1 MTHTSNTK
9 AYISIGDS
17 LDVPIQMV
25 DSTNGLG
32 VEITPSVSF
41 SCSVVNLLGEVIA
54 TPTVTPYPDQ
64 VTDTGYMLLSVPTSV
79 TSTWQVG
86 KVKTDIKMT
95 VGGSVRHSQE
105 FSFYVVGAIT
115 P

>member
-17 LDVPIQMV
+17 LDVPIQMM
-25 DSTNGLG
+25 DSTTGLG
-32 VEITPSVSF
+32 VEITPSMSF

>member
-1 MTHTSNTK
+1 MTCTSNTK
-9 AYISIGDS
+9 AYVKIGDS

-25 DSTNGLG
+25 DSTTGLG
-32 VEITPSVSF
+32 VEITPSMSF
-41 SCSVVNLLGEVIA
+41 SCSIINLLGEVIA

-64 VTDTGYMLLSVPTSV
+64 INDKGYMLLSVPTSV

-86 KVKTDIKMT
+86 KVKTDIKMA

>member
-1 MTHTSNTK
+1 MTCTSNTK
-9 AYISIGDS
+9 PYVKIGDS

-32 VEITPSVSF
+32 VEITPSMTF
-41 SCSVVNLLGEVIA
+41 SCSIINLLGEVIA

-64 VTDTGYMLLSVPTSV
+64 VTNTGYMLLSVPTSV

>member
-1 MTHTSNTK
+1 MSCTTNNK
-9 AYISIGDS
+9 PYVKIGDS
-17 LDVPIQMV
+17 FDVPIQMI
-25 DSTNGLG
+25 DSTTGGG
-32 VEITPSVSF
+32 VEITTGMVF
-41 SCSVVNLLGEVIA
+41 TCTIVNLLNEVIA
-54 TPTVTPYPDQ
+54 SPTVTPYPDQ
-64 VTDTGYMLLSVPTSV
+64 VTDKGYMLLSVPTSV

>member
-1 MTHTSNTK
+1 MSCTTNNK
-9 AYISIGDS
+9 PYVKIGDS

-25 DSTNGLG
+25 DSTTGEG
-32 VEITPSVSF
+32 IEITPSMSF
-41 SCSVVNLLGEVIA
+41 SCSIINLLGEVIA

>member
-1 MTHTSNTK
+1 MSCTTNNK
-9 AYISIGDS
+9 PYFKIGDS
-17 LDVPIQMV
+17 FDVPIQMI
-25 DSTNGLG
+25 DSTTGLG
-32 VEITPSVSF
+32 VEITPSMSF
-41 SCSVVNLLGEVIA
+41 SCSIINLLGEVIA

-64 VTDTGYMLLSVPTSV
+64 VKDRGYMLLSVPTSV
-79 TSTWQVG
+79 TSTWKVG

-105 FSFYVVGAIT
+105 FSFYVVEAIT

>member
-1 MTHTSNTK
+1 MTCTSNTK
-9 AYISIGDS
+9 AYIKIGDS
-17 LDVPIQMV
+17 FDVPVQMV

-32 VEITPSVSF
+32 VEITPSMSF
-41 SCSVVNLLGEVIA
+41 SCSIINLLGEVIA

-64 VTDTGYMLLSVPTSV
+64 VTDTGYMLLSVHTSV

>member
-1 MTHTSNTK
+1 MSCTTNNK
-9 AYISIGDS
+9 PYIKIGDS

-25 DSTNGLG
+25 DSTTGGG
-32 VEITPSVSF
+32 VEITTGIVF
-41 SCSVVNLLGEVIA
+41 TCTIVNLLNEVIA

-64 VTDTGYMLLSVPTSV
+64 INDKGYMLLSVPTSV

-86 KVKTDIKMT
+86 KVKTDIKMA
-95 VGGSVRHSQE
+95 VGSSVRHSQE
-105 FSFYVVGAIT
+105 FSFYVVESIT

>member
-1 MTHTSNTK
+1 MSCTTNNK
-9 AYISIGDS
+9 PYVKIGDS
-17 LDVPIQMV
+17 LDVPIQMI
-25 DSTNGLG
+25 DSTTGGG
-32 VEITPSVSF
+32 VEITTSMVF
-41 SCSVVNLLGEVIA
+41 TCTIVNLLNEVIA

-64 VTDTGYMLLSVPTSV
+64 INDKGYMLLSVPTSV

>member
-1 MTHTSNTK
+1 MTCTSNTK
-9 AYISIGDS
+9 AYIKIGDS
-17 LDVPIQMV
+17 LDVPIQMI

-32 VEITPSVSF
+32 VEITPSMSF
-41 SCSVVNLLGEVIA
+41 SCSIINLLGEVIA

-86 KVKTDIKMT
+86 KVKTDIKMAI
-95 VGGSVRHSQE
+95 GGSVRHSQE

>member
-1 MTHTSNTK
+1 MSCATNTK
-9 AYISIGDS
+9 AYIKIGDS
-17 LDVPIQMV
+17 FDVPIQMV
-25 DSTNGLG
+25 DSATGDG
-32 VEITPSVSF
+32 VEITPSMSF
-41 SCSVVNLLGEVIA
+41 SCSIINLLGEVIA

-64 VTDTGYMLLSVPTSV
+64 VTDKGYMLLSVPTSV

>member
-1 MTHTSNTK
+1 MSCTTNNK
-9 AYISIGDS
+9 PYIKIGDS
-17 LDVPIQMV
+17 FDVPVQMV
-25 DSTNGLG
+25 DSTTGLG
-32 VEITPSVSF
+32 VEITPSMSF
-41 SCSVVNLLGEVIA
+41 SCSIVNLFGEVIA

-64 VTDTGYMLLSVPTSV
+64 INDNGYMLLSVPTSV

-86 KVKTDIKMT
+86 KVKTDIKMA
-95 VGGSVRHSQE
+95 VGSSVRHSQE